1 MFKETLSVWMKAARR
16 ERKDL
21 KIYRD
26 KSRGH
31 ADQKLFLLKYTSF
44 VGQPEPNNMHDMP
57 C

>member
-31 ADQKLFLLKYTSF
+31 ADQKLFLLKCMSF
-44 VGQPEPNNMHDMP
+44 VGQPEPNNTHDMP